1 MYNIQSLTHT
11 IISSYKINNKT
22 GLEEKELKLKPTTPA
37 AGEEEEEEEAEDN
50 DEDYINASAR
60 DLFAHT
66 NMSAKTITF
75 KPPSSIKAV
84 GGHSYGGALSFNTNN
99 REGKDGKEED
109 TTPAIDVAIEM
120 PSSCFNEK
128 DYLDHRYHLK

>member
-1 MYNIQSLTHT
+1 VYNIQSLT
-11 IISSYKINNKT
+11 IISSFKIINKT
-22 GLEEKELKLKPTTPA
+22 GLEEKELKLKLEED
-37 AGEEEEEEEAEDN
+37 EEEEEEDN

-75 KPPSSIKAV
+75 KPPSSVKAV

-99 REGKDGKEED
+99 RGRQG
-109 TTPAIDVAIEM
+109 
-120 PSSCFNEK
+120 
-128 DYLDHRYHLK
+128 R